1 MHALRSGDM
10 FGDHLRAVQRLLQAW
25 GMPEAITLAGLF
37 HSIYGTEGFQ
47 DFQLSLDRRD
57 DVKKLIGEVGLLY
70 GVLNTKATAHTTQGG
85 WLEVQQLQL
94 IQGLAACRGRS
105 SARTATV

>member
-1 MHALRSGDM
+1 MCSGDM
-10 FGDHLRAVQRLLQAW
+10 FGDHLRAVQHLLQAW

-57 DVKKLIGEVGLLY
+57 DIKKLIGEVCPLR
-70 GVLNTKATAHTTQGG
+70 
-85 WLEVQQLQL
+85 
-94 IQGLAACRGRS
+94 AALHR
-105 SARTATV
+105 